1 MSFARISR
9 TLEAVPDALSIASC
23 TIPIGTE
30 IKNVQLLNGLY
41 FFEALYSGGW
51 KKFRTSEDLPA
62 FTDKGRARRE
72 ARMHDALVHG
82 RPRLAPVTRNFGVKC
97 SSEQRDWLEEKARET
112 GKKISDIVRAAL
124 ISSGMPE

>member
-1 MSFARISR
+1 MSFARINR
-9 TLEAVPDALSIASC
+9 PLEAVHDESSAVISIR
-23 TIPIGTE
+23 IGIE
-30 IKNVQLLNGLY
+30 IKNVQLIDGAY
-41 FFEALYSGGW
+41 FFEALHAGGW
-51 KKFRTSEDLPA
+51 RKFRTSEDLPA

-97 SSEQRDWLEEKARET
+97 SSEQRDWLEAKARET